1 MSKSKPENKKANGAQ
16 EQAHAVKTIY
26 IDPSDRKPGEKKYK
40 EMTVEEKRAALKDA
54 VKAVFDLF
62 EKPEFQELL
71 KDAEER
77 ERRLLPYVEKV
88 LSEPKN
94 RRKYKGITPQAVL
107 ENLNIMGRVV
117 DPEEITAEILKKAQQ
132 KKRAQEAHEIQ
143 KEKRA
148 QVQEQEKAG
157 AAIKYASG
165 ETLQTTGTKL
175 ANEFY
180 SIAPPFTEIDGQLT
194 LNTIYANKAG
204 HDIAVYSYFNF
215 NEGELKRYGITR
227 RQFTD
232 YDYFVAMVCNNLYL
246 ENNKQVSLTKIWH
259 EMGNPKSP
267 NPKQLQELR
276 EALILGATTIL
287 HISNKEV
294 LDHYKI
300 DTETYSDI
308 ASPVIPAQIKTDY
321 SRANGSIMNA
331 TVYINA
337 LSPFILVAD
346 PLNQISTWDKQVL
359 KLYDGSRSARY
370 WRVMRYLM
378 QQIAWI
384 RNDPSR
390 SNKITIEHL
399 CATVGDKTRADKQR
413 TLKLTYEL
421 LDKVFKPLD
430 YVSSYKTDNKD
441 GGIILNYNKD
451 RKPKLNPENPK
462 NQK

>member
-1 MSKSKPENKKANGAQ
+1 MSKSKPEKKKTNEAQ
-16 EQAHAVKTIY
+16 EQKRIVKSINLDTIK
-26 IDPSDRKPGEKKYK
+26 PEPGEKKWG
-40 EMTVEEKRAALKDA
+40 ELTEEEQREALKGV

-62 EKPEFQELL
+62 EKPAFQDLL
-71 KDAEER
+71 RDAEER
-77 ERRLLPYVEKV
+77 ERILLPYIEKV
-88 LSEPKN
+88 LKDPKN

-107 ENLNIMGRVV
+107 DNLTLTGRVA

-148 QVQEQEKAG
+148 QLQGHEKAG
-157 AAIKYASG
+157 AVIRYENG
-165 ETLQTTGTKL
+165 DILQTTNTKL

-180 SIAPPFTEIDGQLT
+180 SFAPPFTEIEGQLT

-204 HDIAVYSYFNF
+204 RDIIVYSCFSF
-215 NEGELKRYGITR
+215 NEDELKRHGITR

-246 ENNKQVSLTKIWH
+246 EGNIKVSLTKIWH

-276 EALILGATTIL
+276 EALILGATTFLYIN
-287 HISNKEV
+287 NKEV
-294 LDHYKI
+294 LDLYKI
-300 DTETYSDI
+300 DTDKYSDI
-308 ASPVIPAQIKTDY
+308 ISPVIPAQIKTDY
-321 SRANGSIMNA
+321 SRANGNIMDG
-331 TVYINA
+331 TVKLND
-337 LSPFILVAD
+337 LSPFILVAN
-346 PLNQISTWDKQVL
+346 PLNQICTWDKQVL

-378 QQIAWI
+378 GQIAWI
-384 RNDPSR
+384 RNNPSR
-390 SNKITIEHL
+390 NNKITIEHL
-399 CATVGDKTRADKQR
+399 CAAVGDKTRADKQR

-421 LDKVFKPLD
+421 LDKVFIPLD
-430 YVSSYKTDNKD
+430 YISSYKTDNKD
-441 GGIILNYNKD
+441 GGIIVNYNKE

-462 NQK
+462 SQK